1 MRGGGLPASARETS
15 HTARS
20 RGDLDPFVWS
30 GRVLQEG
37 CRLGWWCCGL
47 ASMMGWT
54 ALLSTVAIDRVIDSR
69 RGLGGGDD
77 GEGHWLRAAPQ
88 HEQTTVAGTVLPLLP
103 HAPCPAI
110 WPLRLPKDCG
120 LAARCRLACERQA
133 GRADLAARGTEGP
146 PKAAQTRPPVA
157 DRRLMHPLATTA
169 SQSRVVV
176 RLR

>member
-1 MRGGGLPASARETS
+1 MSPSTVLAVLKGKTPMRGGGLPGSARETS

-54 ALLSTVAIDRVIDSR
+54 ALLSTVAIDRVIDLR

-77 GEGHWLRAAPQ
+77 GEGHW
-88 HEQTTVAGTVLPLLP
+88 AGYRKE
-103 HAPCPAI
+103 
-110 WPLRLPKDCG
+110 RLSG
-120 LAARCRLACERQA
+120 ARCERGGKGCCGNRPSFKLGVDDPRQLGLTGPIVRQRQRLDLILQA
-133 GRADLAARGTEGP
+133 PLSPTLAHNASKTRA
-146 PKAAQTRPPVA
+146 
-157 DRRLMHPLATTA
+157 
-169 SQSRVVV
+169 
-176 RLR
+176 